1 MIYGRRSRGK
11 WRLVLARGKIWPKT
25 TLSASF
31 TRPVGP
37 NTRMVAL
44 SCEPRKNG
52 MAAQSEWK
60 NFLGIE
66 NRKAF
71 LFTPGKLTSRGEFPA
86 GDVSVPSCEFIVKI

>member
-1 MIYGRRSRGK
+1 
-11 WRLVLARGKIWPKT
+11 
-25 TLSASF
+25 
-31 TRPVGP
+31 
-37 NTRMVAL
+37 
-44 SCEPRKNG
+44 